1 MRFLDL
7 FLVWCLLKP
16 SAPLSEDEVRRNR
29 HNLTQVV
36 LEGRRP
42 GLMLQAE
49 SGEMSLREWGDRLFD
64 ELAQVAQLL
73 DRAYGRVHYQIALQ
87 AQKEKLHDPTQT
99 LSARLLDHLQ
109 RHDLDNGVYG
119 RELAE
124 RYRQQLRGEELTFWD
139 GAYFADE
146 AHASLAKQQELEA
159 TDHLNFDA
167 FLESYLSH

>member
-1 MRFLDL
+1 MTF
-7 FLVWCLLKP
+7 
-16 SAPLSEDEVRRNR
+16 
-29 HNLTQVV
+29 QI
-36 LEGRRP
+36 EGAAATSKAR
-42 GLMLQAE
+42 
-49 SGEMSLREWGDRLFD
+49 GDRA
-64 ELAQVAQLL
+64 EQLA
-73 DRAYGRVHYQIALQ
+73 
-87 AQKEKLHDPTQT
+87 
-99 LSARLLDHLQ
+99 LDHLQ

-159 TDHLNFDA
+159 TDHLSFDA

>member
-1 MRFLDL
+1 M
-7 FLVWCLLKP
+7 
-16 SAPLSEDEVRRNR
+16 
-29 HNLTQVV
+29 
-36 LEGRRP
+36 
-42 GLMLQAE
+42 
-49 SGEMSLREWGDRLFD
+49 
-64 ELAQVAQLL
+64 AQLL
-73 DRAYGRVHYQIALQ
+73 DRTYGRVHYQIALQ

-99 LSARLLDHLQ
+99 LSARLLDHLVS
-109 RHDLDNGVYG
+109 HDLDNGAYG

-159 TDHLNFDA
+159 TDHMSFDA